1 MLLNEF
7 YSYAILHPQNKKF
20 YSFIVVSFG
29 LSLLISGIKKS
40 LYLNILFEMFESN
53 TKKLLLE
60 IITVLYLLKK
70 KE

>member
-7 YSYAILHPQNKKF
+7 YGYAILHPQNK
-20 YSFIVVSFG
+20 SFIVVSFG

-70 KE
+70 KQ